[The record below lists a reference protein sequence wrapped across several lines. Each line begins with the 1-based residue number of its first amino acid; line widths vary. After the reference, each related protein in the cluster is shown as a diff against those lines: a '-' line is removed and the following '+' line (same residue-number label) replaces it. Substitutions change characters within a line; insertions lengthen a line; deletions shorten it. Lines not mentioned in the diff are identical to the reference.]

1 MKFLNCSILFFTDL
15 RMELLDGET
24 NNDLFDALQ
33 ALLMLLPQSNAF
45 RILRD
50 RLNCLQRVS
59 PNSNRYLHHISIIH
73 NRNKYRFPCFLW
85 IKTKIYTE
93 LYYSVSLNISTK
105 SNKLTSRKSPGANG
119 IIACRFGSEEID
131 FHALLNHFK
140 SVQQNHLDLLRAQS
154 QEQQLTRGVKILDL
168 SDSEESDDREDSE
181 TNKYSL

>member
-1 MKFLNCSILFFTDL
+1 M
-15 RMELLDGET
+15 R
-24 NNDLFDALQ
+24 
-33 ALLMLLPQSNAF
+33 
-45 RILRD
+45 
-50 RLNCLQRVS
+50 
-59 PNSNRYLHHISIIH
+59 
-73 NRNKYRFPCFLW
+73 
-85 IKTKIYTE
+85 IYTE

-168 SDSEESDDREDSE
+168 SDSEDSDEREDSE

>member
-1 MKFLNCSILFFTDL
+1 MICSTHCRHFWCCCLKAMHFEFCVIVSTVSK
-15 RMELLDGET
+15 ELV
-24 NNDLFDALQ
+24 
-33 ALLMLLPQSNAF
+33 
-45 RILRD
+45 RILTGIYTIF
-50 RLNCLQRVS
+50 LSFIIV
-59 PNSNRYLHHISIIH
+59 IS
-73 NRNKYRFPCFLW
+73 YRFPCFLW
-85 IKTKIYTE
+85 LKTKIYTE